1 LHLAYQH
8 VPFGFALLCCGI
20 FLALM
25 GTLLIRNQR
34 LRAAICAILSVVL
47 SFKLLRRP
55 GELSA
60 MLIRQRWPDAWF
72 SGLVVWYAD
81 FVAASVS
88 IAIAVV
94 VWRKLS
100 SSAQVRVKVDKSL

>member
-1 LHLAYQH
+1 MRPAYQH
-8 VPFGFALLCCGI
+8 MPFRFGLLYCAI

-25 GTLLIRNQR
+25 GTLAIRNQR
-34 LRAAICAILSVVL
+34 LRAAICAVLSVVL
-47 SFKLLRRP
+47 SFPLLRRP
-55 GELSA
+55 GELTA

-81 FVAASVS
+81 FVAAGVS
-88 IAIAVV
+88 IAIAMV

-100 SSAQVRVKVDKSL
+100 ASQRIR